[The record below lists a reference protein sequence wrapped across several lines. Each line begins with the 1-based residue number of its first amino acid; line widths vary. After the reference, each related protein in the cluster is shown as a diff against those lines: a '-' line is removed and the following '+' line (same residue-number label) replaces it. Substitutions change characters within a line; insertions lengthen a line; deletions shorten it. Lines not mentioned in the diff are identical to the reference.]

1 MSDSAV
7 TSWSGDAAA
16 SRLGRL
22 CLYAQVA
29 FFGGLALVV
38 AAAFALFALRS
49 VQTGA
54 YGQLALVALLA
65 LVGGPYSLLYLL
77 PLLTDDDSRQSL
89 TAELPDYG
97 RLHWGGVAAA
107 TLLGAVSIVLAIGL
121 GSMALLAAFLFVPAI
136 TFGVAGT
143 LDSRG
148 ELDPDRRTL
157 VYGDR
162 DVGLGAVTGWRRC
175 DAGGYTFLWLSYA
188 GPNDLDQ
195 PRLVV
200 LPRPAADA
208 AIGVIPEEPAQPTT
222 SQSTAER
229 TALVATALVFLGLA
243 AVLVAVGRGHEDAV
257 ALFAFAAMPGG
268 LGVLLLYL
276 AT

>member
-77 PLLTDDDSRQSL
+77 PLLTDDDSTGAASRRQRCLEPS
-89 TAELPDYG
+89 
-97 RLHWGGVAAA
+97 
-107 TLLGAVSIVLAIGL
+107 VS
-121 GSMALLAAFLFVPAI
+121 S
-136 TFGVAGT
+136 
-143 LDSRG
+143 SRSVS
-148 ELDPDRRTL
+148 DR
-157 VYGDR
+157 
-162 DVGLGAVTGWRRC
+162 WR
-175 DAGGYTFLWLSYA
+175 Y
-188 GPNDLDQ
+188 
-195 PRLVV
+195 
-200 LPRPAADA
+200 
-208 AIGVIPEEPAQPTT
+208 
-222 SQSTAER
+222 
-229 TALVATALVFLGLA
+229 
-243 AVLVAVGRGHEDAV
+243 
-257 ALFAFAAMPGG
+257 
-268 LGVLLLYL
+268 
-276 AT
+276 